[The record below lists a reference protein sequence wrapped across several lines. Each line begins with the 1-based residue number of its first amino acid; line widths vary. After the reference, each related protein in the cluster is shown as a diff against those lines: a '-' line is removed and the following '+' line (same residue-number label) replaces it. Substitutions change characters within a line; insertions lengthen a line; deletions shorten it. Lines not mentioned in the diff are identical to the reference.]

1 MTGVQTCALP
11 ICFPVTIGVDYLEYL
26 VKQLQIACSVTFMTP
41 DSLKVGGDIGGNAVQ
56 LAMKNDLALAT
67 QTFLDWS
74 DFTDGLAFL
83 FGEMLSLEAD
93 GIGKFNQLQVKA
105 KLSVWTPESKNTLI
119 SNLATE
125 AGWLSKQTIIENSP
139 HAAPDEVERKKKEDE
154 LATQNVASDSGNVM
168 QTTTNQNI

>member
-1 MTGVQTCALP
+1 
-11 ICFPVTIGVDYLEYL
+11 
-26 VKQLQIACSVTFMTP
+26 MTP

-67 QTFLDWS
+67 QTVPDWS

-93 GIGKFNQLQVKA
+93 GIEKFNQLQVKA

-125 AGWLSKQTIIENSP
+125 SGWLSKQTIIENSP

-154 LATQNVASDSGNVM
+154 LATKNVASDSS
-168 QTTTNQNI
+168 NISIYYFYTKL

>member
-1 MTGVQTCALP
+1 
-11 ICFPVTIGVDYLEYL
+11 
-26 VKQLQIACSVTFMTP
+26 MTP

-67 QTFLDWS
+67 QTVLDWS
-74 DFTDGLAFL
+74 DFTDGLALL

-93 GIGKFNQLQVKA
+93 GIGKFNELQVKA

-125 AGWLSKQTIIENSP
+125 STWLSRQTIIENSP
-139 HAAPDEVERKKKEDE
+139 HSAPDELERKKKEDE
-154 LATQNVASDSGNVM
+154 LNISNSNSNVNNDSATQD
-168 QTTTNQNI
+168 TTNQTI